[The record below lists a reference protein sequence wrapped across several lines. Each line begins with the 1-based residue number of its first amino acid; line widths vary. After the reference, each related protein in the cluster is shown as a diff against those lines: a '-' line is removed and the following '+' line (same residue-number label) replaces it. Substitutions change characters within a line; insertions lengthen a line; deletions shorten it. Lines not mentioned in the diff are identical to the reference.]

1 MIKDLTLHNRDQQ
14 VIQAINENNAE
25 LDAPARKKKF
35 AAMAESPYRF
45 FRGTSHLFWLDM
57 YNDWRFALFGG
68 VAGTQTWIQGDAH
81 VYNFGAFANH
91 DGDVIYGLDDFDD
104 AVVSDYQYDLWRL
117 AVSLVLDTRANGTF
131 DESACTKA
139 LEVLVKGY
147 LETVTTYREEDLE
160 KEIHYTADT
169 AGKPL
174 KKFLKKVGKKKGR
187 EQMLEKWTR
196 LQKNGKRVFDT
207 TNPKLK
213 RLSPVARKQFLQA
226 FDAYRQEQQQCGDD
240 AFYKIK
246 DVARRISAGTGSL
259 GTLRFYALIEGG
271 DVSQTDDIIL
281 DIKQQD
287 GPSLLLAMSEA
298 EQQAYRRVYPN
309 EGIRHQAAFRALA
322 EHPDRY
328 LGWLELEGAVFSVRE
343 RSPFKDDFPTDKLDK
358 KKHFLKMAGT
368 WGEVLATEH
377 KRASRSV
384 NPDEPFL
391 FEQTLKQ
398 LTKDRESEFV
408 TLVSAIATHYAECV
422 ERDFWTFLDTFKPF
436 TH

>member
-14 VIQAINENNAE
+14 VIQAINENNSE

-45 FRGTSHLFWLDM
+45 FRGTSHLFWQDM

-91 DGDVIYGLDDFDD
+91 DGEVIYGLDDFDD

-117 AVSLVLDTRANGTF
+117 AVSLVLDTRANGSF
-131 DESACTKA
+131 DDSVCRGA
-139 LEVLVKGY
+139 LEALVEGY
-147 LETVTTYREEDLE
+147 LKTATRYGKGDLE
-160 KEIHYTADT
+160 REIHYTADT

-174 KKFLKKVGKKKGR
+174 KKFLQKVGKKKGR
-187 EQMLEKWTR
+187 KRMLNKWTR
-196 LQKNGKRVFDT
+196 LQKSGKRVFDA

-213 RLSPVARKQFLQA
+213 RLSPVARKRFVEA
-226 FDAYRQEQQQCGDD
+226 FEAYRAKREKGGEHD
-240 AFYKIK
+240 FYRLK
-246 DVARRISAGTGSL
+246 DVVRRISAGTGSL
-259 GTLRFYALIEGG
+259 GTMRFYALIEGQDG
-271 DVSQTDDIIL
+271 SQNDDIIL
-281 DIKQQD
+281 DIKEQG
-287 GPSLLLAMSEA
+287 GPSLLLAMSKA
-298 EQQAYRRVYPN
+298 ELQAYRRVYPN
-309 EGIRHQAAFRALA
+309 EGVRHEAAFRALA

-328 LGWLELEGAVFSVRE
+328 LGWLEFEDRVFSIRE

-358 KKHFLKMAGT
+358 KKRFLKMAAT

-377 KRASRSV
+377 KRASRPL
-384 NPDEPFL
+384 NPDQPFM
-391 FEQTLKQ
+391 FEESVKR

-408 TLVSAIATHYAECV
+408 TLVGAIATHYAECV
-422 ERDFWTFLDTFKPF
+422 ERDFQTFLDAFEPSTD
-436 TH
+436 